1 MKKMKYGKDHSK
13 MCTFFTFLMSQ
24 ITHPYIL

>member
-1 MKKMKYGKDHSK
+1 MKKMKYGKDYSK
-13 MCTFFTFLMSQ
+13 MCTIFIFLMSQ